1 MTEDRNI
8 STADKRSGAA
18 RPKDA
23 PDRRPADETADE
35 RDSGAEA
42 TPESDTNLGAA
53 PPPDRPYSD
62 NMGDG
67 DNN

>member
-1 MTEDRNI
+1 MVRAGRYGEFEAAFLANGAVGMTWSEL
-8 STADKRSGAA
+8 A
-18 RPKDA
+18 
-23 PDRRPADETADE
+23 
-35 RDSGAEA
+35 
-42 TPESDTNLGAA
+42 DTNLGAA